1 MVSLLCAYAQAGVLG
16 VSSGKDAGKKSMP
29 FAIKQIINGKWII
42 AFVNGTGKGMV
53 SKERLAVQVAF
64 DTWLPRISELA
75 GKKVKNVK
83 INFDL
88 SPDLVADI
96 NVYFYPLAKVQKKCE
111 GMAGCYKKQKYN
123 LEVHNIY
130 VPKLDLG
137 TVSEDG
143 KEIKVQDILTREVG
157 HFLEVNKKTTTQKAE
172 PSQKVKGKKQTM
184 RTFAA

>member
-42 AFVNGTGKGMV
+42 AFVNGTGKDMV
-53 SKERLAVQVAF
+53 SKEKLAVQVAF

-111 GMAGCYKKQKYN
+111 GMAGCYKKQG
-123 LEVHNIY
+123 HNIY
-130 VPKLDLG
+130 VPNLDLG

-157 HFLEVNKKTTTQKAE
+157 HFLGFNEKTATQKAE
-172 PSQKVKGKKQTM
+172 PSKKVKGKKQTM